1 MKRSILISALV
12 AGLSL
17 PLLSQ
22 ATDFKPEPIA
32 RAEEVKIR
40 SAVLNEERE
49 LRISKPR
56 SYDQSQASY
65 PVLYVL
71 DADLNFHVTAEIV
84 RYLSAYSLIPEMLV
98 VGVTNTDRNRD
109 MTPNKPKEE
118 GARLA
123 TAGGAGNFLKFLGD
137 EAIPFIEKS
146 YRAQPDRTIVGHSL
160 SGLLAVHALLARPDL
175 FSTYIAISPAL
186 WWNKF
191 EYFDKIQAYYQSHP
205 SLKKALYVSLA
216 DESERDPAVY
226 TRLQDALT
234 KSAPKDLNVQVQ
246 FFKQENHISTA
257 IVSVTNALLKLFPV
271 QSANRPSQ

>member
-1 MKRSILISALV
+1 MTGLGIEDTAFHARTIMKRSILISFLV

-22 ATDFKPEPIA
+22 AAGGKPEAVA
-32 RAEEVKIR
+32 RAEKIMIR

-71 DADLNFHVTAEIV
+71 DGDLNFHVTAEIV
-84 RYLSAYSLIPEMLV
+84 RYLSAYSLIPEMIV
-98 VGVTNTDRNRD
+98 VGVWNTDRNRD

-118 GARLA
+118 GARYG
-123 TAGGAGNFLKFLGD
+123 TAGGADNFLRFLGE
-137 EAIPFIEKS
+137 EAIPFIEQS
-146 YRAQPDRTIVGHSL
+146 YRAQPGRTIVGHSL
-160 SGLLAVHALLARPDL
+160 SGLLAVHALLARPEL
-175 FSTYIAISPAL
+175 FSATIAISPAL

-205 SLKKALYVSLA
+205 SLEKALYVSLA
-216 DESERDPAVY
+216 DESEKEPR
-226 TRLQDALT
+226 
-234 KSAPKDLNVQVQ
+234 
-246 FFKQENHISTA
+246 
-257 IVSVTNALLKLFPV
+257 
-271 QSANRPSQ
+271 